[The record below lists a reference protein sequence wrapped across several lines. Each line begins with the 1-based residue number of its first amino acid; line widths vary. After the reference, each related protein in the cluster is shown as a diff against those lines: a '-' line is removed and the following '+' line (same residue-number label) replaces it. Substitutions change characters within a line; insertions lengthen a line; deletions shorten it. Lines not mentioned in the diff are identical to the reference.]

1 MSELTGS
8 QHRRRRRRADAER
21 NIAAI
26 LDAAARVIGER
37 PDASIEDIAEAAGV
51 TRQTV
56 YAHYTSREA
65 LLSAAIDRV
74 TAEVAAAMDAA
85 EPDEGPPAAAL
96 IRLVDASWRTVERYP
111 FLFHTVS
118 MSPEESHD
126 RHRPILE
133 QYERVIRRGHDTG
146 DFDRRLSSTWL
157 LAATIGL
164 AHAASEEVGAG
175 RMTADDATDALRLS
189 ILRVFDVDDRPAE
202 ASGHQPPSDAR

>member
-1 MSELTGS
+1 MSEFTEP

-21 NIAAI
+21 SIAAI
-26 LDAAARVIGER
+26 LDAAARVLGKR

-65 LLSAAIDRV
+65 LLSAVIDHV

-85 EPDEGPPAAAL
+85 EPDKGPPAAAL
-96 IRLVDASWRTVERYP
+96 LRLLDASWRTTERYP
-111 FLFHTVS
+111 YLFHTAP

-126 RHRPILE
+126 RHRPILDR
-133 QYERVIRRGHDTG
+133 YERVIRRGQDTG
-146 DFDRRLSSTWL
+146 DFDPRLSPTWL

-164 AHAASEEVGAG
+164 AHAASEEVSAD
-175 RMTADDATDALRLS
+175 RMTADHATDALRRS
-189 ILRVFDVDDRPAE
+189 ILRVFDVDDQDSR
-202 ASGHQPPSDAR
+202 